1 MKVRINKYLS
11 DCGIAS
17 RRKVEELILQKR
29 VILNKQTVTELSAKV
44 DLEKDI
50 VQLDGEMISPQRNV
64 YFLLNK
70 PKGVITSTKDERG
83 RRTVTD
89 IVKSEKKIYPV
100 GRLDYNT
107 TGVLVLTN
115 DGNFSYL
122 LSHPKHKVPR
132 EYEVKLDRSLT
143 DEDKRKL
150 LTGITVDGK
159 NGKFESISSIQK
171 RNKIHLR
178 IKCFEGRNHFVKKM
192 FSSLGYTVKSLNRI
206 SFAGLTADI
215 PIGTYRKLTPIEIN
229 RIANQYAQ

>member
-171 RNKIHLR
+171 RNKIHLQ